1 MKFEWKWVN
10 KLFCTWRKRATQ
22 FCIIL
27 SSILLLRPASEHQRA
42 SWEHPN
48 LGEENLN
55 IPLASDY
62 PWIGLRPAQ
71 DSPFHL
77 GLHSIF
83 GTYFHIWKTIDGKYG
98 IEGYAE
104 GSATPEISYAFLRN
118 QKKSSQKSGNQ
129 RQKSGNQTHFE
140 IRNQLRALKLGDW

>member
-1 MKFEWKWVN
+1 MHSI
-10 KLFCTWRKRATQ
+10 TR
-22 FCIIL
+22 IL
-27 SSILLLRPASEHQRA
+27 YSNCDQRA

-98 IEGYAE
+98 IEGYAIF
-104 GSATPEISYAFLRN
+104 GRPHAGKV
-118 QKKSSQKSGNQ
+118 KK
-129 RQKSGNQTHFE
+129 
-140 IRNQLRALKLGDW
+140 

>member
-71 DSPFHL
+71 DSPFPRL
-77 GLHSIF
+77 A
-83 GTYFHIWKTIDGKYG
+83 FHIWNIFPYMENNRWKIWNWRLCRGVRHAGNLVRFPQKS
-98 IEGYAE
+98 E
-104 GSATPEISYAFLRN
+104 EIKSEIRKSDALWN
-118 QKKSSQKSGNQ
+118 QKSTSGSETG
-129 RQKSGNQTHFE
+129 RLVTS
-140 IRNQLRALKLGDW
+140 LW